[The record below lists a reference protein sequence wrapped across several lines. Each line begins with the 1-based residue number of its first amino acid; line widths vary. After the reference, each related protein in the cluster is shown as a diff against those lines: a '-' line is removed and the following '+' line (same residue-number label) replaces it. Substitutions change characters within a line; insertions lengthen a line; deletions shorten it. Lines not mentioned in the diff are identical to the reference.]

1 MQHNRHRFVKFD
13 NGMNMGHRDFVKRRT
28 RVYAVEN
35 DMVSVDFYTGFLRKL
50 LEKERYVQLVGR
62 CRPTAVLLI
71 DSIDN
76 FF

>member
-50 LEKERYVQLVGR
+50 LEKERMFNSSGDAGR
-62 CRPTAVLLI
+62 RRYFL
-71 DSIDN
+71 
-76 FF
+76 